1 VKNSK
6 IALTLLLVTVSSAL
20 VAADSMQAIA
30 DRTLIRELMDRYGLV
45 HDSGTAEEYA
55 DLFTADGEIA
65 VASGGPAIVKG
76 REALMAQ
83 ARRDHERFGNE
94 PAANGK
100 TTSIMRHLISNAQ
113 ITITGAGKATGTCY
127 VTTVV
132 KKGDVGPSILSI
144 SRYTDRYVKQR
155 GEWRI
160 QRREI
165 TIEFGNGALGKQ
177 LGFGAAASQSA
188 PAPAYPNAP
197 AGFDVRQSGIQSGR
211 VERVEY
217 DSKVTGNKRP
227 AIVYTPPGY
236 SAARKYPVLYLLHG
250 IGGNESHWTQFGVAD
265 VILDNLIAANKAVP
279 MIIVMPNGRASNEPA
294 MVFGPRGGRAGA
306 APGSNDG

>member
-1 VKNSK
+1 MRISFLRVS
-6 IALTLLLVTVSSAL
+6 LTLLCL
-20 VAADSMQAIA
+20 AAAPSGVIATDSMQAIA
-30 DRTLIRELMDRYGLV
+30 DRMLIRELMDRYGLV
-45 HDSGTAEEYA
+45 HDSGSPEEYA

-65 VASGGPAIVKG
+65 VAPGGPAIVKG
-76 REALMAQ
+76 RQALIAQ

-113 ITITGAGKATGTCY
+113 ITITGADTATGICY

-144 SRYTDRYVKQR
+144 SRYTDRYLKQR

-177 LGFGAAASQSA
+177 LGFG
-188 PAPAYPNAP
+188 
-197 AGFDVRQSGIQSGR
+197 
-211 VERVEY
+211 
-217 DSKVTGNKRP
+217 
-227 AIVYTPPGY
+227 
-236 SAARKYPVLYLLHG
+236 
-250 IGGNESHWTQFGVAD
+250 GG
-265 VILDNLIAANKAVP
+265 
-279 MIIVMPNGRASNEPA
+279 
-294 MVFGPRGGRAGA
+294 
-306 APGSNDG
+306 

>member
-1 VKNSK
+1 MNIPTLRILSFS
-6 IALTLLLVTVSSAL
+6 LLLAASSGL
-20 VAADSMQAIA
+20 MAADSLQTIA

-45 HDSGTAEEYA
+45 HDAGSPEEYA

-65 VASGGPAIVKG
+65 VAPGAPAIVKG

-100 TTSIMRHLISNAQ
+100 TTSIMRHLISNTQ
-113 ITITGAGKATGTCY
+113 ITITGRNSATGTCY

-132 KKGDVGPSILSI
+132 KKGDVGPAILSI
-144 SRYTDRYVKQR
+144 SRYTDRYAKQK

-177 LGFGAAASQSA
+177 LGFG
-188 PAPAYPNAP
+188 
-197 AGFDVRQSGIQSGR
+197 
-211 VERVEY
+211 
-217 DSKVTGNKRP
+217 
-227 AIVYTPPGY
+227 
-236 SAARKYPVLYLLHG
+236 
-250 IGGNESHWTQFGVAD
+250 GG
-265 VILDNLIAANKAVP
+265 
-279 MIIVMPNGRASNEPA
+279 
-294 MVFGPRGGRAGA
+294 
-306 APGSNDG
+306 